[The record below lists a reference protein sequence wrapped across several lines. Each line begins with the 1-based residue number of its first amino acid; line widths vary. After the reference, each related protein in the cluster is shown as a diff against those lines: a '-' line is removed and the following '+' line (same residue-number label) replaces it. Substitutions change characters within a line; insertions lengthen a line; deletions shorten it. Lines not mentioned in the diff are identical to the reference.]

1 MEEPFID
8 VVDLKKYFPIK
19 GGLLKREV
27 GSVRAVDGINL
38 TIFRGET
45 LGLVGESGCGK
56 TTVGRAILNLIEA
69 TDGAVYREL
78 PSDLMQQLQPLWEQ
92 ITEKELELEAGKG
105 SRRDLKR
112 EIRELQERAQEL
124 AGKHDLANL
133 KRQELRAL
141 RREMQIV
148 FQDPFS
154 SLNPRLIIRDIVGEP
169 LQIHKL
175 RRWWC
180 GNCYYVEELEP
191 GEAAR
196 LAQRTAAG
204 ANGGEAAEFP
214 KRSCPVCGET
224 LTIREMILQGKAL
237 RDRVAALLAKVG
249 LNPEHIYRFP
259 HEFSGGQ
266 RQRIGIARALAL
278 NPQFIVLDEP
288 TSALDVSVQA
298 QILNLLKDLQRDM
311 HLTYLFISHHL
322 AVVEHISDRVA
333 VMYLGQLAE
342 FAPTSE
348 LFSNPLH
355 PYTKALLSAVP
366 IPDPDV
372 HMHRII
378 LKGDVPSPA
387 NPPAGC
393 RFHPRCPEAFEL
405 CGWTPEEIIKSLDA
419 GFRKRENAGSL
430 VPRLV
435 LEATPLEDRI
445 VLKTQ
450 PGTANQVKDFLQQV
464 MEEDGKEFRGY
475 MAVTSVEVE
484 GDGITVTLH
493 AYSAPRLQVTS
504 PGHVVSRHLYGSGK
518 RAPVTGVAACGGR
531 GLPQARPNKLFIVP
545 RTSRAG

>member
-1 MEEPFID
+1 MVEAFLE

-38 TIFRGET
+38 TIYRGET

-56 TTVGRAILNLIEA
+56 TTVGRTILNLIEA
-69 TDGAVYREL
+69 TDGAVYREM
-78 PSDLMQQLQPLWEQ
+78 PPETMRELQALWNQ
-92 ITEKELELEAGKG
+92 ISEKEAQLESGKAN
-105 SRRDLKR
+105 RRELRK
-112 EIRELQERAQEL
+112 EIRELQEQAREK

-133 KRQELRAL
+133 KRQELREL

-180 GNCYYVEELEP
+180 ANCYFVEEIEP
-191 GEAAR
+191 GEAGR
-196 LAQRTAAG
+196 MDLAAAG
-204 ANGGEAAEFP
+204 GNGGEAAAI
-214 KRSCPVCGET
+214 RQRACPVCGQP
-224 LTIREMILQGKAL
+224 LTIREMALQGKAL

-278 NPQFIVLDEP
+278 SPEFIVLDEP

-333 VMYLGQLAE
+333 VMYLGQIAE
-342 FAPTSE
+342 FAPTEE
-348 LFSNPLH
+348 LFSHPLH

-366 IPDPDV
+366 VPDPDV
-372 HMHRII
+372 HMHRTI
-378 LKGDVPSPA
+378 LTGDVPSPA

-405 CGWTPEEIIKSLDA
+405 CGWTSEEIIKALDA

-435 LEATPLEDRI
+435 LEVTPLENRV
-445 VLKTQ
+445 VLKVQ
-450 PGTANQVKDFLQQV
+450 AGTSSQVNEFLKQV
-464 MEEDGKEFRGY
+464 IEEDGKDFRGY
-475 MAVTSVEVE
+475 RAVTRVEVE
-484 GDGITVTLH
+484 GDSITIDLH
-493 AYSAPRLQVTS
+493 SYYAPKLQVTG
-504 PGHVVSRHLYGSGK
+504 PGHVVSCHLYGSTEK
-518 RAPVTGVAACGGR
+518 TPPLIVAA
-531 GLPQARPNKLFIVP
+531 
-545 RTSRAG
+545 

>member
-1 MEEPFID
+1 MAEPFLD

-38 TIFRGET
+38 TIYRGET

-69 TDGAVYREL
+69 TDGAVYREMPPEKMEEL
-78 PSDLMQQLQPLWEQ
+78 QDLWDQ
-92 ITEKELELEAGKG
+92 ISEKEEALA
-105 SRRDLKR
+105 SRPTNRRALKK
-112 EIRELQERAQEL
+112 EIEELQEKARDL

-133 KRQELRAL
+133 SRQELREL

-169 LQIHKL
+169 LLIHKV

-180 GNCYYVEELEP
+180 NNCYFVEELEP
-191 GEAAR
+191 TEAGAQMEDDGHGTPTEAAAPI
-196 LAQRTAAG
+196 L
-204 ANGGEAAEFP
+204 P
-214 KRSCPVCGET
+214 KRTCPVCGET
-224 LTIREMILQGKAL
+224 LTIREMTLQGKAL

-249 LNPEHIYRFP
+249 LNPEHLYRFP

-278 NPQFIVLDEP
+278 NPRFIVLDEP

-322 AVVEHISDRVA
+322 AVVQHISDRVA
-333 VMYLGQLAE
+333 VMYLGQIAE
-342 FAPTSE
+342 FAPTDE
-348 LFSNPLH
+348 LFSQPLH

-366 IPDPDV
+366 IPDPDS
-372 HMHRII
+372 HMNRII

-393 RFHPRCPEAFEL
+393 RFHPRCPQAFEV
-405 CGWTPEEIIKSLDA
+405 CGWTPEEFIRALDV
-419 GFRKRENAGSL
+419 GFRMRENAGSL

-435 LEATPLEDRI
+435 QEVTPLEDSVMI
-445 VLKTQ
+445 KVQ
-450 PGTANQVKDFLQQV
+450 EGTADQVKAFLQQV
-464 MEEDGKEFRGY
+464 MAEDAEEFRGY
-475 MAVTSVEVE
+475 VAVTAVEAKE
-484 GDGITVTLH
+484 DEITVRLH
-493 AYSAPRLQVTS
+493 AYSAPQLQAAG
-504 PGHVVSRHLYGSGK
+504 PGHVVACHLYGSAVK
-518 RAPVTGVAACGGR
+518 APFRALAA
-531 GLPQARPNKLFIVP
+531 
-545 RTSRAG
+545 